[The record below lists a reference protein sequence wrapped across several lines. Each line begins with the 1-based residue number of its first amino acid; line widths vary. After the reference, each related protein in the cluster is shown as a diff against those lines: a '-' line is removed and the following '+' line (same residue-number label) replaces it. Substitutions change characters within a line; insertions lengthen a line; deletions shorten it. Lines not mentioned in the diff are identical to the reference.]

1 MRAED
6 KGLRMISLGVITQA
20 LHDYFYGEEGDRE
33 DARAFFHSHESP
45 YPLYLDALD
54 VEGRPTPY
62 NLLDGLANARIK
74 IAKQGLIHGARKNID
89 QVYDLLH
96 APLQCGNCGSL
107 QVIKHGK
114 RRGVQFVECKSCGRV
129 ARGN

>member
-20 LHDYFYGEEGDRE
+20 LHDYFYGEESDRE
-33 DARAFFHSHESP
+33 DARVFFHSHKSP

-74 IAKQGLIHGARKNID
+74 IAKQGLIHGARNID

-96 APLQCGNCGSL
+96 TPLQCSNCGSL

-114 RRGVQFVECKSCGRV
+114 RRGKCKSCRS
-129 ARGN
+129 